1 MKTFAKRAAYCL
13 AFVLGLAGL
22 LLLASYILMP
32 KTNQEDGGIQDP
44 GANGILSEA
53 ENTIDVLVLGDSET
67 YSSIIP
73 LEIWQKYGITAY
85 VCGTS
90 AQKLCYSQEFLEK
103 AFERQQP
110 KVVILETNAIFRAFT
125 RDDVLSQKADSLF
138 PVFRYHNR
146 WKTLSAKDFHF
157 AVNYTYVENSKG
169 YVFTTVASPAA
180 NQEYM
185 TASDERETIPEKNPG
200 YVQQILSYCQAHG
213 AELILLSTP
222 SAKNWNSK
230 RHNSIQDLAT
240 SLGVVYVDM
249 NLLPQQIPINWQ
261 TDTRDEGDHLNYFG
275 AVKVSDYLGQ
285 YMADMK
291 IFSDKRQDQQ
301 YDSWNAAWK
310 AFYEMLQKAK
320 IA

>member
-310 AFYEMLQKAK
+310 AFYEMLQKAQ